1 MFSII
6 VPTYNNIEYLKIL
19 ITSIKVNSK
28 YNHEIIIHV
37 NEGTDGTLDYVK
49 KNKITD

>member
-19 ITSIKVNSK
+19 ISSIKKNSK
-28 YNHEIIIHV
+28 FNHEIIVHV
-37 NEGTDGTLDYVK
+37 NDS
-49 KNKITD
+49 NKVLSVCNENQILI